1 MNHDIFYFSGSGNS
15 LYISRALDAAVP
27 GRIRA
32 IGALDLSKSVSS
44 DADMVGLVFPVYFM
58 DCPDIVAAFIDRLE
72 VKPDAYVYC
81 IASCGAM
88 AGNTLANTARRLS
101 KRGIPTAAQFLI
113 FLPDNSIAFP
123 TPDEKIAPMLESG
136 KRAVA
141 DAVTAIREKRISK
154 PFRRSIA
161 AAFLTAI
168 SKPVIIRC
176 GGFGIF
182 ELDAAKCTKCGICEK
197 ICPVQNITRPE
208 GTPTFG
214 TRCASCLACIHW
226 CPSQAITMPKQKRR
240 SGFQYTNP
248 EISCTDLIIANG
260 NRP

>member
-58 DCPDIVAAFIDRLE
+58 DRLE

-141 DAVTAIREKRISK
+141 DAVTAIR
-154 PFRRSIA
+154 
-161 AAFLTAI
+161 
-168 SKPVIIRC
+168 
-176 GGFGIF
+176 
-182 ELDAAKCTKCGICEK
+182 
-197 ICPVQNITRPE
+197 
-208 GTPTFG
+208 
-214 TRCASCLACIHW
+214 
-226 CPSQAITMPKQKRR
+226 
-240 SGFQYTNP
+240 
-248 EISCTDLIIANG
+248 
-260 NRP
+260 

>member
-58 DCPDIVAAFIDRLE
+58 DCPDILAAFIGRLE

-141 DAVTAIREKRISK
+141 DAVTAIR
-154 PFRRSIA
+154 
-161 AAFLTAI
+161 
-168 SKPVIIRC
+168 
-176 GGFGIF
+176 
-182 ELDAAKCTKCGICEK
+182 
-197 ICPVQNITRPE
+197 
-208 GTPTFG
+208 
-214 TRCASCLACIHW
+214 
-226 CPSQAITMPKQKRR
+226 
-240 SGFQYTNP
+240 
-248 EISCTDLIIANG
+248 
-260 NRP
+260 